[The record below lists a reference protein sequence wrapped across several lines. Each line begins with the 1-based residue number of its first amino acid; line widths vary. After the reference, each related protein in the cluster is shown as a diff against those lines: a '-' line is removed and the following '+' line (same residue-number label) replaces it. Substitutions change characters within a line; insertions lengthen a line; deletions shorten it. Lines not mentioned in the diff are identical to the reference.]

1 MFKNTTIIYC
11 ILLVLIIIAVAN
23 HGENIKNTENFMS
36 IKEPDVLDIDKI
48 KTTDLDKNMPCKF
61 DMQCK
66 SNECVKDAGDNFLCV

>member
-11 ILLVLIIIAVAN
+11 ILLVLIIIVVAS

-36 IKEPDVLDIDKI
+36 FKADVLDIDKI

-66 SNECVKDAGDNFLCV
+66 SNECVKDAGGNFLCL